1 MSEPVQRPE
10 VFVSV
15 DVETAGPTPSKYSL
29 LSIGACLVDAPAD
42 ATPGDGFYVELKPT
56 STEALPEALAVGGFT
71 LAGLEATGT
80 DPADAMLAFERWIA
94 TVVPEG
100 SYPVF
105 VGFNAGFDWMFIAE
119 YFERFLGRNPFG
131 HTALD
136 IKSYSMGLSGSSWA
150 GTSLKRLSP
159 RYLDG
164 SKLSHNAL
172 GDAQDQARLF
182 RALRA
187 ESEARD

>member
-1 MSEPVQRPE
+1 MPRPE
-10 VFVSV
+10 VFISV
-15 DVETAGPTPSKYSL
+15 DVETAGPTPGRYSL
-29 LSIGACLVDAPAD
+29 LSIGACLVDAADSPA
-42 ATPGDGFYVELKPT
+42 PHDGFYIELKPT
-56 STEALPEALAVGGFT
+56 TAEALPEALAVGGFS
-71 LAGLEATGT
+71 LAGLAETGATPEA
-80 DPADAMLAFERWIA
+80 AMLAFEQWIDA
-94 TVVPEG
+94 VVPAG
-100 SYPVF
+100 AVPVF
-105 VGFNAGFDWMFIAE
+105 VGFNAGFDWMFVAD
-119 YFERFLGRNPFG
+119 YFDRFLGRNPFG
-131 HTALD
+131 HTAVD

>member
-1 MSEPVQRPE
+1 MSEPVQLPE

-15 DVETAGPTPSKYSL
+15 DVETAGPTPSRYSL
-29 LSIGACLVDAPAD
+29 LSIGACLVDAPATAPD
-42 ATPGDGFYVELKPT
+42 EGFYIELKPT
-56 STEALPEALAVGGFT
+56 SDEALDAALAVGGFT
-71 LAGLEATGT
+71 LDGLRATGV
-80 DPADAMLAFERWIA
+80 DPADAMLAFEGWVA
-94 TVVPEG
+94 AVVPDG
-100 SYPVF
+100 SVPVF

-119 YFERFLGRNPFG
+119 YFDRFLGRNPFG